1 MIFIIMEEKGFIFT
15 FDFADYK
22 STKDFVNSIKH
33 MSDDKFLKQIY
44 LMAYGSKDSYVE
56 PYKTP
61 KTNYE
66 WGPESVK
73 ITLLWAFSV

>member
-1 MIFIIMEEKGFIFT
+1 MEQKGFIFT

-56 PYKTP
+56 PYKP
-61 KTNYE
+61 LE
-66 WGPESVK
+66 
-73 ITLLWAFSV
+73 LA